1 MPQFGRPVNWRYQ
14 ETVLSLAVFAN
25 FSQLWT
31 RLLISPLVPSIL
43 VAFGVSKSFVGLALT
58 GMWAAYALF
67 QYPSGVFGDRFGERR
82 VVLASLGSAAVAVV
96 LLAASPSF
104 PLFGVFVVLL
114 GASSG
119 LYYPA
124 ASSLL
129 TRLYEN
135 TGQALGFHTA
145 GGAFAG
151 LLAPVV
157 AAAVSV
163 RYGWRAAI
171 LLGVVMLLPALVLSA
186 RYVERTAPMRPDTPL
201 ADRLDPRRAFGPLS
215 DPALVRTT
223 FLGFVASFAWQS
235 FTSFFPTFLVEFRAF
250 STGRAS
256 VVFGAVM
263 VISVVSLPIL
273 GRLSDR
279 FPRDLTLAGALTVGG
294 AGIAVFLL
302 GGGLPA
308 TVAGV
313 ALAGIGFGW
322 GGVLHSLFMD
332 YLPTAERASGFG
344 LVRTVYMLVGSLGSV
359 ITGSLADTVGW
370 PAAYGFVV
378 LLLAAGVALILGQR
392 VASGSGG

>member
-1 MPQFGRPVNWRYQ
+1 MQWRYQ

-31 RLLISPLVPSIL
+31 RLLISPLVPIVL
-43 VAFGVSKSFVGLALT
+43 VAFDVSKSFVGLALT

-82 VVLASLGSAAVAVV
+82 IVLVSMGAAAVAVV

-129 TRLYEN
+129 TRLYEH

-151 LLAPVV
+151 LLAPVA
-157 AAAVSV
+157 AAAVAV
-163 RYGWRAAI
+163 RYGWRPAI
-171 LLGVVMLLPALVLSA
+171 LLGVVALAPAFVLSA
-186 RYVERTAPMRPDTPL
+186 RYIRPTDPMRPDTPL
-201 ADRLDPRRAFGPLS
+201 ADRLDPRRAIGPLS
-215 DPALVRTT
+215 DPSLLHTT
-223 FLGFVASFAWQS
+223 FLGFVASFTWQAFS
-235 FTSFFPTFLVEFRAF
+235 SFFPTFLVEYRAL
-250 STGRAS
+250 STERAS
-256 VVFGAVM
+256 LVFGAVM
-263 VISVVSLPIL
+263 IISVMSLPVL

-279 FPRDLTLAGALTVGG
+279 FPRDLTLAGALTIGG
-294 AGIAVFLL
+294 TGIALFLL
-302 GGGLPA
+302 HGGTSLL
-308 TVAGV
+308 VAGV
-313 ALAGIGFGW
+313 ALAGTGFGW
-322 GGVLHSLFMD
+322 GGVLHSLLMD
-332 YLPTAERASGFG
+332 HLPADERATGFG

-359 ITGSLADTVGW
+359 VVGTLADVSGW
-370 PAAYGFVV
+370 FTAYGVV
-378 LLLAAGVALILGQR
+378 VGLLGAGVLAILGKR
-392 VASGSGG
+392 AVSRARA